1 MPGFVQ
7 YANVAFCPDVIGI
20 DILGMFGMTSIIL
33 AGGKSSRLGQNKALQ
48 AIEGKSLIQ
57 WVVDRLAILSTEI
70 IIATAR
76 GEAIPCSS
84 AVRIRTVADI
94 YPGKGPLGGIYS
106 GLIASS
112 SSRAIVVGCD
122 TPFLSVSL
130 LEYMTQ
136 ICPAFDIVIPRIKNE
151 VEPLCAVYSKNCLAP
166 IQELLERDERQIRKL
181 FSMVKVKYVE
191 DDEINNFDPE
201 HLSFFNINSQDDLDR
216 ARKLAV
222 EKRLLPSRS

>member
-1 MPGFVQ
+1 
-7 YANVAFCPDVIGI
+7 
-20 DILGMFGMTSIIL
+20 MTSIIL
-33 AGGKSSRLGQNKALQ
+33 AGGKSLRLGQSKALQ
-48 AIEGKSLIQ
+48 VIGGKSLIQ

-70 IIATAR
+70 IIATAH

-94 YPGKGPLGGIYS
+94 YPGKGPLAGIYS

-122 TPFLSVSL
+122 TPFLSVGL

-136 ICPAFDIVIPRIKNE
+136 NLGESDVALPRIGE
-151 VEPLCAVYSKNCLAP
+151 MVEPLCAVYSKNCLAP
-166 IQELLERDERQIRKL
+166 IQELLEQNELMIIKL

-191 DDEINNFDPE
+191 EDEMNSFDPE
-201 HLSFFNINSQDDLDR
+201 HLSFFNINSQDDLER
-216 ARKLAV
+216 ARKLAT
-222 EKRLLPSRS
+222 EREWLPKDN

>member
-1 MPGFVQ
+1 
-7 YANVAFCPDVIGI
+7 
-20 DILGMFGMTSIIL
+20 MTSIIL
-33 AGGKSSRLGQNKALQ
+33 AGGKSLRLGRSKFLETIGA
-48 AIEGKSLIQ
+48 KSLIQ
-57 WVVDRLAILSTEI
+57 WVVDHLAILSTEI
-70 IIATAR
+70 VIATAH

-84 AVRIRTVADI
+84 TVRIKMVADI
-94 YPGKGPLGGIYS
+94 YPGKGPLVGIYS

-136 ICPAFDIVIPRIKNE
+136 ICSTFDVVVPRIKNKL
-151 VEPLCAVYSKNCLAP
+151 EPLCAVYSKNCSGP

-191 DDEINNFDPE
+191 EDEINRFDPK
-201 HLSFFNINSQDDLDR
+201 HLSFFNINNQDDLER
-216 ARKLAV
+216 ARKLAA
-222 EKRLLPSRS
+222 EKRWEREAKW

>member
-1 MPGFVQ
+1 
-7 YANVAFCPDVIGI
+7 
-20 DILGMFGMTSIIL
+20 MTSIIL
-33 AGGKSSRLGQNKALQ
+33 AGGKSLRLGQSKALQ
-48 AIEGKSLIQ
+48 VIGDKSLIQ

-70 IIATAR
+70 IIATAH
-76 GEAIPCSS
+76 GDAIPCSS

-94 YPGKGPLGGIYS
+94 YPGKGPLAGIYS

-136 ICPAFDIVIPRIKNE
+136 NLGESDVALPRIGE
-151 VEPLCAVYSKNCLAP
+151 MVEPLCAVYSKNCLAP
-166 IQELLERDERQIRKL
+166 IQELLEQNELMIIKL

-191 DDEINNFDPE
+191 EDEMNSFDPE
-201 HLSFFNINSQDDLDR
+201 HLSFFNINSQDDLER
-216 ARKLAV
+216 ARKLAT
-222 EKRLLPSRS
+222 EREWLPKDN

>member
-1 MPGFVQ
+1 
-7 YANVAFCPDVIGI
+7 
-20 DILGMFGMTSIIL
+20 MFGMTSIIL
-33 AGGKSSRLGQNKALQ
+33 AGGKSLRLGRSKLLET
-48 AIEGKSLIQ
+48 IEGKSLIQ

-84 AVRIRTVADI
+84 AVRIKTVADI
-94 YPGKGPLGGIYS
+94 YPGKGPLAGIHS

-130 LEYMTQ
+130 LEYMAETSST
-136 ICPAFDIVIPRIKNE
+136 FDIVVPRIKDKL
-151 VEPLCAVYSKNCLAP
+151 EPLCAVYSKNCVAP
-166 IQELLERDERQIRKL
+166 IQELLEQDERQIRRL

-191 DDEINNFDPE
+191 EDEINSFDPE
-201 HLSFFNINSQDDLDR
+201 HLSFFNINNQDDLER
-216 ARKLAV
+216 ARKLAAKTKV
-222 EKRLLPSRS
+222 KNKNDKSKGKS